1 MHLKAFFEFP
11 GESSGPRGRGF
22 KSRHSD
28 QLALTKKMQAKIP
41 HFGAGFLR
49 LKKKKKLNLQ

>member
-1 MHLKAFFEFP
+1 MS
-11 GESSGPRGRGF
+11 GIESGRVL
-22 KSRHSD
+22 

-49 LKKKKKLNLQ
+49 PKQKKRLNLQ